1 MLKYCHLSLNAQH
14 FLLMFRWSAA
24 HREHDLVPRVE
35 PDVVE
40 EGDGEEKHHKDEPIV
55 HNYVL

>member
-1 MLKYCHLSLNAQH
+1 MLKYNHLSLNAQH
-14 FLLMFRWSAA
+14 FLLMFRRSAA
-24 HREHDLVPRVE
+24 HRKHDLVPRVE

-40 EGDGEEKHHKDEPIV
+40 EGDGEKEHHEDEAIV

>member
-1 MLKYCHLSLNAQH
+1 
-14 FLLMFRWSAA
+14 MFRWSAA
-24 HREHDLVPRVE
+24 HRKHDLVPRVE

-40 EGDGEEKHHKDEPIV
+40 EGDREEKHHKDEPIV